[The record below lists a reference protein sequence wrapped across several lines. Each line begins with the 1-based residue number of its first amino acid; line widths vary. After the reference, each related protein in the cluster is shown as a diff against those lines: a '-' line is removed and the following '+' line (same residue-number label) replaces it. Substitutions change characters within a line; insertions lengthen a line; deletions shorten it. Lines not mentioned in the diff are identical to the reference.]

1 MRYGINMGG
10 IANKPLES
18 SYSIKKPLLIYA
30 ALIFHLLYFMNIE
43 QLVAVIGKA
52 RYTFTP

>member
-1 MRYGINMGG
+1 MRYGINMRG